1 MASELSQSE
10 QVMTS
15 VRQDD
20 FRAGFMATLP
30 LWPGAVSFGI
40 LYAVTALAAGLSP
53 AQTLAMSL
61 LVFAGAAQFAAIGL
75 FAGGVEP
82 VSVLITTVIIN
93 VRYLLLSA
101 SLAPYLRHAP
111 AWLKALIAF
120 QMSDESY
127 ALAIQRFLEG
137 AGSRAYNVGANLGLY
152 VIWQVSS
159 LAGILLGAAIP
170 DPSAYGLDLIFPLA
184 FIGLLMPLLRN
195 RTNLLVALL
204 AGVLAVAGALLLPGS
219 WYILI
224 AGLGASGLGM
234 FLAGKR

>member
-1 MASELSQSE
+1 MAGELSQSKPA
-10 QVMTS
+10 VTGS
-15 VRQDD
+15 RQDD
-20 FRAGFMATLP
+20 FRAGFVATLP
-30 LWPGAVSFGI
+30 LWPGVVSFGV

-61 LVFAGAAQFAAIGL
+61 LVFAGAAQFAATGL

-82 VSVLITTVIIN
+82 VSILITTVIIN

-101 SLAPYLRHAP
+101 SLAPHLRHAP
-111 AWLKALIAF
+111 ARLKALIAF

-152 VIWQVSS
+152 VIWQVSI
-159 LAGILLGAAIP
+159 LAGILLGAAIA

-204 AGVLAVAGALLLPGS
+204 AGVLAVGGALLLPGR

-234 FLAGKR
+234 FLAEKR